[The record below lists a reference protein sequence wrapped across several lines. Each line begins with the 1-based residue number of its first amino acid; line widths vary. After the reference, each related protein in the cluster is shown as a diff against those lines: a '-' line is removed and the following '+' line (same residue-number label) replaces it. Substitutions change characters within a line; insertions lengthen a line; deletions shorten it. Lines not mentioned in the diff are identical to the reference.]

1 MKGRCQTLYRVWTG
15 FCNEGISE
23 NRRIYIGRK
32 ILCQP
37 EKDGHILKYKR
48 RGKPQFERNSQLFIS
63 DAWGGGLLKRN
74 KQLQS
79 LLTQFGYEH
88 RKLDGQ
94 FAKIQKNAEELSK
107 ILNEMA
113 SSRGKKQ
120 EK

>member
-1 MKGRCQTLYRVWTG
+1 M
-15 FCNEGISE
+15 
-23 NRRIYIGRK
+23 
-32 ILCQP
+32 
-37 EKDGHILKYKR
+37 
-48 RGKPQFERNSQLFIS
+48 
-63 DAWGGGLLKRN
+63 KRN
-74 KQLQS
+74 KQLQF

-113 SSRGKKQ
+113 LSRGKKQ